1 MLLYDLTNIVSSLIA
16 PLDLSNV
23 SWSVSGFLKSS
34 GDTALCCCVTC
45 TSGLFVSL
53 VSANPCCGLILLPC
67 ASYWFVSGASV
78 SGKLWSSGDTAL
90 CCCVAWYSGLFASL
104 VSAYP
109 VSGASVSAVLKSS
122 GDTALCCCVTCTS
135 GLLPSLVSANPSV
148 VASTAFVAAV
158 ENIEETLDKADAPK
172 PPIAWPAK
180 PPPTPAIN
188 TSPVPR
194 PWILAIAA
202 LPKPPTRPAATFAA
216 IGFPAVAAAAA
227 IPAPNDKIPNKNLVL
242 PGLAL
247 IKLAILVFNAIGA
260 LLCWT
265 ITFACCGVGGGVVD
279 VADAD
284 AIWAIFWFTLLT
296 IGAIIGLLPA
306 APAAGGVCAFGAFA
320 HFVLKLFNKES
331 TPASLLSAVGV
342 PIPDTFFNPCPTRAA
357 PALKR
362 SHNPSSILSSNAL
375 SCWCK
380 YIDWFTPI
388 S

>member
-45 TSGLFVSL
+45 TSGL
-53 VSANPCCGLILLPC
+53 LP
-67 ASYWFVSGASV
+67 
-78 SGKLWSSGDTAL
+78 
-90 CCCVAWYSGLFASL
+90 SL

-148 VASTAFVAAV
+148 VASTAVVAAL
-158 ENIEETLDKADAPK
+158 ENNEETFDKTDAPA
-172 PPIAWPAK
+172 PPRAIPAS

-188 TSPVPR
+188 WSLAPR
-194 PWILAIAA
+194 PWILAIAT
-202 LPKPPTRPAATFAA
+202 LPKLLTSLAAAFAA

-227 IPAPNDKIPNKNLVL
+227 TPAPNDKTPNKNLVL
-242 PGLAL
+242 FGLAL
-247 IKLAILVFNAIGA
+247 IKLAILVFNDIGA

-279 VADAD
+279 VAEAA
-284 AIWAIFWFTLLT
+284 AIWAIFWFTPLT
-296 IGAIIGLLPA
+296 IGAIIGLL
-306 APAAGGVCAFGAFA
+306 PAAGGVCAFGAFA

-331 TPASLLSAVGV
+331 MPASLLSVVGV
-342 PIPDTFFNPCPTRAA
+342 PIPETFFNPCPTRAA